1 MTFLVD
7 SHCHLGDLKF
17 GDIDQDLNEVLD
29 NAKNSG
35 VTHMLCVNTDLG
47 TFPDMYNKIK
57 DLPNVYASV
66 GTHPLNVNDYAW
78 TEKELLDYAA
88 YDKVI
93 AVGEIGLDY
102 YYDEETKEQQ
112 KDVFIRQIRIA
123 RQIGKPIIIHGRSAK
138 DDIFKIVIDEQAKDV
153 GGIFHCFA
161 DDWDLAE
168 KVLDLGFYISVSGM
182 VTFKK
187 AANIREIASRV
198 PLDRLLLET
207 DSPYLAPVPNRGK
220 PNQPAY
226 VKYVAEE
233 IAKLRDLPVDE
244 VCRIT
249 SENFARLFNLDL
261 NGENLR

>member
-29 NAKNSG
+29 NARDAG

-47 TFPDMYNKIK
+47 TFPDMYSRIRER
-57 DLPNVYASV
+57 PNVFASV
-66 GTHPLNVNDYAW
+66 GTHPLNVNDYDW
-78 TEKELLDYAA
+78 TEQELLDYAE
-88 YDKVI
+88 YPKVVAI
-93 AVGEIGLDY
+93 GEIGLDY
-102 YYDEETKEQQ
+102 YYDEETKEKQ
-112 KDVFIRQIRIA
+112 KDVFTRQIRIA
-123 RQIGKPIIIHGRSAK
+123 RQVKKPIIIHGRCAK
-138 DDIFKIVIDEQAKDV
+138 DDIFRIVVEEKAAEV

-161 DDWDLAE
+161 DDWELAQ

-187 AANIREIASRV
+187 AANIKDIASRI

-207 DSPYLAPVPNRGK
+207 DSPYLAPVPKRGK

-233 IAKLRDLPVDE
+233 IARIRDLSVQEICD
-244 VCRIT
+244 IT
-249 SENFARLFNLDL
+249 SANFSRLFNL
-261 NGENLR
+261 NLSDNYG

>member
-233 IAKLRDLPVDE
+233 IAKLRD
-244 VCRIT
+244 
-249 SENFARLFNLDL
+249 
-261 NGENLR
+261 